1 MMAQGGCAGES
12 GCTLA
17 DGWHASPTFGGQ
29 VALHDVTT
37 AYLCLQQLPPRSWW
51 RLRSLSAQWR
61 RLLDGGHRRA
71 APANSWC
78 LLHALIDTFG
88 PLDSANK
95 EVDYAG
101 LVYAAVHRGCAD
113 PLRHLLSPL
122 SKPNFARGP
131 FARGVAREA
140 LVQAAVSGDA
150 PICAVVL
157 RAYGPS
163 HPRDHK
169 RLSGEAGTASLG
181 EDALCGATACRSM
194 AVVASMPPMA
204 GAPRPVTSGLA
215 VSASRLRD
223 TDVLL
228 AKREAEEWDAASPG
242 CVSPE
247 CRAAVTAVLSSAL
260 TEVAD

>member
-1 MMAQGGCAGES
+1 MALGECAGEP
-12 GCTLA
+12 GCTSA
-17 DGWHASPTFGGQ
+17 DGWHAGPVFGAQ

-51 RLRSLSAQWR
+51 RLRGLSAQWR
-61 RLLDGGHRRA
+61 RLLDGGHQSDA
-71 APANSWC
+71 TANSWC

-88 PLDSANK
+88 PLESANK

-113 PLRHLLSPL
+113 PLSHLLRPL
-122 SKPNFARGP
+122 CKPNFARGP

-150 PICAVVL
+150 AICAVVL
-157 RAYGPS
+157 RAHGPS
-163 HPRDHK
+163 HSRVQG
-169 RLSGEAGTASLG
+169 LSEEAGAACAG
-181 EDALCGATACRSM
+181 KEALCRVAACQST
-194 AVVASMPPMA
+194 AVVASMPTNASGP
-204 GAPRPVTSGLA
+204 GPVSSGLT
-215 VSASRLRD
+215 VLASRLRD

-242 CVSPE
+242 SISPQ
-247 CRAAVTAVLSSAL
+247 CRAAVTAVLHSAL
-260 TEVAD
+260 VEVAN